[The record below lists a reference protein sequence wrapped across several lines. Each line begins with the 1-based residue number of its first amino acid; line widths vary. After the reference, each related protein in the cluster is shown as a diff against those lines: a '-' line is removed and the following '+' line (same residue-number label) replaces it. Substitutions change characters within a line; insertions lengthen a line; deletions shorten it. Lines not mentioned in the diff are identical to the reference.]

1 MHREKMNLKPTKEG
15 LTFIWRREELVCASK
30 SIRARLTRAF
40 NRDFLVFV
48 MKEMGFY
55 DLWLAWIA
63 ECVNTPAFSI
73 LVNGT
78 QQGDFRSD
86 NGLRQGDPLA
96 PYLLTILMEAFSSI
110 LNDAILKKEMT
121 PMTNRPGLAISLLIF
136 WQERLKS
143 QRKQRF
149 EWPNPTSRS
158 RTEDQPA
165 HRQGI
170 FVTHH
175 SNRKTPFLD

>member
-1 MHREKMNLKPTKEG
+1 
-15 LTFIWRREELVCASK
+15 
-30 SIRARLTRAF
+30 
-40 NRDFLVFV
+40 

-121 PMTNRPGLAISLLIF
+121 PMTNRPGLAISLFFFYSFTGRKDWKVKGSSGLSDRIQH
-136 WQERLKS
+136 QEAEQK
-143 QRKQRF
+143 
-149 EWPNPTSRS
+149 TSRLIGKAS
-158 RTEDQPA
+158 SSPIIRIGRL
-165 HRQGI
+165 HS
-170 FVTHH
+170 VTSH
-175 SNRKTPFLD
+175 SSLVW

>member
-1 MHREKMNLKPTKEG
+1 
-15 LTFIWRREELVCASK
+15 
-30 SIRARLTRAF
+30 
-40 NRDFLVFV
+40 

-121 PMTNRPGLAISLLIF
+121 PMTKRPGLAISLYFFTHSQAGKTEKSKEAASDRIQH
-136 WQERLKS
+136 QEAEQK
-143 QRKQRF
+143 
-149 EWPNPTSRS
+149 TSRLIGKAS
-158 RTEDQPA
+158 SSPIIRIGRL
-165 HRQGI
+165 HS
-170 FVTHH
+170 VTSH
-175 SNRKTPFLD
+175 SSLV

>member
-1 MHREKMNLKPTKEG
+1 M
-15 LTFIWRREELVCASK
+15 
-30 SIRARLTRAF
+30 
-40 NRDFLVFV
+40 

-121 PMTNRPGLAISLLIF
+121 PMTNRPGLAISLF
-136 WQERLKS
+136 FFYS
-143 QRKQRF
+143 FTGRK
-149 EWPNPTSRS
+149 
-158 RTEDQPA
+158 D
-165 HRQGI
+165 
-170 FVTHH
+170 
-175 SNRKTPFLD
+175 

>member
-1 MHREKMNLKPTKEG
+1 
-15 LTFIWRREELVCASK
+15 
-30 SIRARLTRAF
+30 
-40 NRDFLVFV
+40 V

-121 PMTNRPGLAISLLIF
+121 PMTNRPGLAISLF
-136 WQERLKS
+136 FFYS
-143 QRKQRF
+143 FTGRK
-149 EWPNPTSRS
+149 
-158 RTEDQPA
+158 D
-165 HRQGI
+165 
-170 FVTHH
+170 
-175 SNRKTPFLD
+175 

>member
-1 MHREKMNLKPTKEG
+1 
-15 LTFIWRREELVCASK
+15 
-30 SIRARLTRAF
+30 
-40 NRDFLVFV
+40 

-78 QQGDFRSD
+78 QQGDFRSS

-96 PYLLTILMEAFSSI
+96 PYLFTILMEAFSSI

-121 PMTNRPGLAISLLIF
+121 PMTNRPGLAISLF
-136 WQERLKS
+136 FFTHSQAGKTEKS
-143 QRKQRF
+143 KEAAVWVTESNIKKQNR
-149 EWPNPTSRS
+149 R
-158 RTEDQPA
+158 PA
-165 HRQGI
+165 G
-170 FVTHH
+170 
-175 SNRKTPFLD
+175 S